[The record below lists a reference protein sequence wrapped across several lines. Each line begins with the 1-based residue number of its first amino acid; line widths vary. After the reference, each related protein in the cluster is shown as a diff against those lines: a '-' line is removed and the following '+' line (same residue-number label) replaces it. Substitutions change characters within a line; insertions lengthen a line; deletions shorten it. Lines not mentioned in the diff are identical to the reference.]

1 MGKTL
6 KYVKDFDFNV
16 KPCNYA
22 YGGGVFDGVSAARG
36 AAKLADK
43 VKNSR
48 AGDAMKK
55 VRRDIDRNEI
65 PRQRKFDENQRQKN
79 QAQMPPPAPPAAQDV
94 PPVPAAPP
102 APQGVQ
108 PPMLN
113 PAAAMQGAAAAAARP
128 FKKGGQV
135 KMASGGCYSKGG
147 KAKAG
152 AAKMSKVMGEY
163 KSGKLHSGSKSGPV
177 VKNRKQA
184 VAIAISEARKS
195 KR

>member
-22 YGGGVFDGVSAARG
+22 YGGGVFDGVGAARG

-43 VKNSR
+43 VKNAR
-48 AGDAMKK
+48 AGNAMQK

-65 PRQRKFDENQRQKN
+65 PRQRKFDDTQRQKN
-79 QAQMPPPAPPAAQDV
+79 QAQIPPPAPPAPTVSPDASV
-94 PPVPAAPP
+94 PP

-113 PAAAMQGAAAAAARP
+113 PTAAMRGAVGAAARP

-135 KMASGGCYSKGG
+135 KMAGGGCYSKGG

-184 VAIAISEARKS
+184 VAIAMSEARKS